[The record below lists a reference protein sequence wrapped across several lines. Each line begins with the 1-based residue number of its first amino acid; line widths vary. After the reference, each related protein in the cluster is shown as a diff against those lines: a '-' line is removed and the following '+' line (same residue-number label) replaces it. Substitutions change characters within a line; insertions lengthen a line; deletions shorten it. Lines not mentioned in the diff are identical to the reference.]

1 MVFEVVSGGCWVGG
15 GGGGEGEGVVQW
27 NESSQAKSKGSSQC
41 HKMNFSKNLDMVCIF
56 IGLEGCPKLL
66 YCQAQFQLASSVPV
80 ELGLALLS
88 LSVPATQQGRYI

>member
-41 HKMNFSKNLDMVCIF
+41 HKMNFSKILDMVGIF
-56 IGLEGCPKLL
+56 FWFRGLPETFILP
-66 YCQAQFQLASSVPV
+66 SSVPV
-80 ELGLALLS
+80 GKFSAS
-88 LSVPATQQGRYI
+88 